1 MFLSKWNNRTRGQ
14 MIQLYRLCAKSNNLT
29 PGQSECDVT
38 CFCFCVDFVRSHVL
52 YSCFVYVFKLRFS
65 KILKVSTK
73 NMNNYKYKT
82 FRDILRKVRGKPDK
96 INKLIRKTKA
106 DLKEKETKGLKRWA
120 KLMVT
125 NPKKSTSSTNLTSTL
140 RATFVTTSITTSTA
154 SSTTATTANAMIIDN
169 PTSNDS
175 SVTGASFD
183 IERSGIA
190 PIQK

>member
-1 MFLSKWNNRTRGQ
+1 
-14 MIQLYRLCAKSNNLT
+14 
-29 PGQSECDVT
+29 
-38 CFCFCVDFVRSHVL
+38 
-52 YSCFVYVFKLRFS
+52 
-65 KILKVSTK
+65 
-73 NMNNYKYKT
+73 MNNYKYKT

-140 RATFVTTSITTSTA
+140 RATSVTTSITTSTA